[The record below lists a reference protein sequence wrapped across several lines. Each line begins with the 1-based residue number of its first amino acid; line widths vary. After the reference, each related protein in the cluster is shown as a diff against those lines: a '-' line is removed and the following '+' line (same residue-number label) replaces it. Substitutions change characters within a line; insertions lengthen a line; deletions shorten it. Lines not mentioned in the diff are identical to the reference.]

1 MYHVCTIGS
10 IDNNMKSIKHKTISL
25 NNSLNNNIEILKLG
39 NKNIQVFQNLN
50 FNHQVINI
58 DYITKGQTC

>member
-1 MYHVCTIGS
+1 MQ
-10 IDNNMKSIKHKTISL
+10 SIKHKTISL

-39 NKNIQVFQNLN
+39 NKSTQVFQNLN
-50 FNHQVINI
+50 FNHQVINT

>member
-1 MYHVCTIGS
+1 MQ
-10 IDNNMKSIKHKTISL
+10 SIKHKTISL

-39 NKNIQVFQNLN
+39 NKNTQVFQILN
-50 FNHQVINI
+50 FNQQVINT